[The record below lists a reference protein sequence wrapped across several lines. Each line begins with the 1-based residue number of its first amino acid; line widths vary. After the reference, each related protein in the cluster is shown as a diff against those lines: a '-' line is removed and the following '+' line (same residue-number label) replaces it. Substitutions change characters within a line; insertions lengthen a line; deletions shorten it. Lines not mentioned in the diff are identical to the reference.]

1 MWPTNWASLLDQGWR
16 RRLLFRRC
24 LSLAL
29 IRLLLLLFLCI
40 RGYQLI
46 ILECPCCHLNRAHP
60 LRPNQS
66 IIYKLL
72 STGGSRSTKSASSM
86 MMISIIFGK
95 SIFATQIEIDR
106 RDVTWPCRYRVHVLI
121 IIWMIMRSGWRGQ
134 LIKCL
139 TFRSWLDCE
148 LSLAKWPKEG
158 LILETRA
165 YSDYFRREL

>member
-24 LSLAL
+24 LWLAL
-29 IRLLLLLFLCI
+29 IRHLLLLFLCI
-40 RGYQLI
+40 GGYQLI
-46 ILECPCCHLNRAHP
+46 FLECPCCQLNRAHP

-66 IIYKLL
+66 ILYKLL

-106 RDVTWPCRYRVHVLI
+106 RDVTWPCRYRRHVLI
-121 IIWMIMRSGWRGQ
+121 IIWMIMSSGWRGQ